1 MYLISLQTAKKN
13 DNTADNTFD
22 NTPLID
28 YGDGR
33 YF

>member
-1 MYLISLQTAKKN
+1 MYLTLQKTAKKN

-22 NTPLID
+22 NTSLID

-33 YF
+33 

>member
-1 MYLISLQTAKKN
+1 MYLTLQQTANKN

-28 YGDGR
+28 YGDSR